1 MPIPAAAPVESPEE
15 EDVMSSERLVVWEE
29 LLLVSVS
36 VGVDLAD
43 VEELLDSSSLSMDV
57 GRVVVDVVVV
67 VVVVFFRVMLKNSVP
82 VWPPVSP
89 SMNKMILKTS
99 ESFRSLVV
107 ATIHGCRVIPTVPC
121 VMYSKSPID
130 PPSVVLC

>member
-15 EDVMSSERLVVWEE
+15 EDVMSSERLVVWAE
-29 LLLVSVS
+29 LLLFSVS

-57 GRVVVDVVVV
+57 GRVVVDVVVVV

-107 ATIHGCRVIPTVPC
+107 ATIHGCRVIPTVP
-121 VMYSKSPID
+121 
-130 PPSVVLC
+130 SVKTWSVDGP